1 MEENVFP
8 LRNLRDGRR
17 TMISFS
23 RSGYGAVL
31 LEVFKKLSSWK
42 KANLIGVRM
51 QRLKGLRFVELLRMP
66 SSFLSVGRATCKH
79 SLPDFSPLSCKQ
91 KAANRLNPV
100 QRPISL
106 QTETVKK
113 QRANQAKHPSQ
124 SIKTFSGHN
133 SLRRAK

>member
-51 QRLKGLRFVELLRMP
+51 Q
-66 SSFLSVGRATCKH
+66 
-79 SLPDFSPLSCKQ
+79 
-91 KAANRLNPV
+91 
-100 QRPISL
+100 
-106 QTETVKK
+106 TVKGT
-113 QRANQAKHPSQ
+113 A
-124 SIKTFSGHN
+124 FC
-133 SLRRAK
+133 